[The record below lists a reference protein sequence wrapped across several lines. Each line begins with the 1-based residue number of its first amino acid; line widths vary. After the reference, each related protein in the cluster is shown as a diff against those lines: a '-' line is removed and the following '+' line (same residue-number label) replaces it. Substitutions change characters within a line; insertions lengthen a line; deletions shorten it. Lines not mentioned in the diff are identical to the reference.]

1 MKTIIY
7 FSLLLLMAFTVSAQ
21 NPEFNREKANA
32 ANEAHIESL
41 NLDKNQKIQF
51 EEMNKKYQKKL
62 KEIKN
67 NDQDRV
73 TKFQDLKELR
83 QERDEEMKLLLNE
96 EQFKMYEQFK
106 IQNKKKMRKEFKM
119 RQNN

>member
-32 ANEAHIESL
+32 AYEAHIESL

-51 EEMNKKYQKKL
+51 EEMDKKYQKKL

-73 TKFQDLKELR
+73 TKFQYLKELR